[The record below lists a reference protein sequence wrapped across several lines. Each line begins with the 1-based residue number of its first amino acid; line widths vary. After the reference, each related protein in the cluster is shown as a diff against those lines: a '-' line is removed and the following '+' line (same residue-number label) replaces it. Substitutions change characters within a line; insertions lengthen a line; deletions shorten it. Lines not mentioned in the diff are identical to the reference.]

1 MIIPF
6 KGNYTITLKT
16 LMSEWTPNI
25 FPTLTI
31 DSLVVSEWEKL
42 KEKIVR
48 YYNHHEICVETPD
61 YFISIFN
68 REIENNYKIWELKT
82 IAFKHDFE
90 IYSNRLTNVVN
101 QSEQDMTQNST
112 STNTE
117 NIGVDGKGN
126 VTDINVLPFS
136 EYQNSNYSTQ
146 QTFNKGKN
154 TSSGTQAITGNTT
167 GNNTMSMTGKDKTDI
182 ELYKIYSSNLENIDL
197 EFIRNLRS
205 CFLCIY

>member
-16 LMSEWTPNI
+16 VMTEWTPNI

-42 KEKIVR
+42 KEKIVK

-68 REIENNYKIWELKT
+68 REIENNYKIWEMKT

-101 QSEQDMTQNST
+101 QSEQGTTQNLT
-112 STNTE
+112 SSNTE

-136 EYQNSNYSTQ
+136 EYNNSNYSTQ

-154 TSSGTQAITGNTT
+154 TSNGNQSITGNYT

>member
-1 MIIPF
+1 
-6 KGNYTITLKT
+6 
-16 LMSEWTPNI
+16 MSEWTPNI

-61 YFISIFN
+61 YFIAIFN

-117 NIGVDGKGN
+117 IIGVDGKGN

-154 TSSGTQAITGNTT
+154 TSSGNQAITGNST

-182 ELYKIYSSNLENIDL
+182 ELYKIYSQNLENIDL
-197 EFIRNLRS
+197 EFIRNLRG

>member
-1 MIIPF
+1 MIVPF
-6 KGNYTITLKT
+6 KGNYTMTLKT

-31 DSLVVSEWEKL
+31 DSIVVSEWEKL
-42 KEKIVR
+42 KEKIVN
-48 YYNHHEICVETPD
+48 YYEHHEICVETPD

-68 REIENNYKIWELKT
+68 REIENNYKIWEMKT

-90 IYSNRLTNVVN
+90 IYSNKLTNVVN
-101 QSEQDMTQNST
+101 QSEQETNQNST
-112 STNTE
+112 SSNIE

-136 EYQNSNYSTQ
+136 EYNNSNYSTQ

-154 TSSGTQAITGNTT
+154 TSSGIQAITGNSTA
-167 GNNTMSMTGKDKTDI
+167 NNTMSMSGKDKTDI
-182 ELYKIYSSNLENIDL
+182 ELYKIYSQNLENID
-197 EFIRNLRS
+197 
-205 CFLCIY
+205 

>member
-1 MIIPF
+1 
-6 KGNYTITLKT
+6 
-16 LMSEWTPNI
+16 MSEWTPNI

-31 DSLVVSEWEKL
+31 DSSVVSEWENL

-117 NIGVDGKGN
+117 IIGVDGKGN

-154 TSSGTQAITGNTT
+154 TSSGNQAIAGNST

-182 ELYKIYSSNLENIDL
+182 ELYKIYSQNLENIDL

>member
-1 MIIPF
+1 MNLPF
-6 KGNYTITLKT
+6 KGNYTITLDT
-16 LMSEWTPNI
+16 LMTEWTPNI
-25 FPTLTI
+25 FPDI
-31 DSLVVSEWEKL
+31 IVNSLVVNEWNKL
-42 KEKIVR
+42 KTKIVS
-48 YYNHHEICVETPD
+48 YYKYHEIAVETPD
-61 YFISIFN
+61 YFIHIFH
-68 REIENNYKIWELKT
+68 RDIENLYKIWEMKT

-101 QSEQDMTQNST
+101 QSEQDTTQNLT
-112 STNTE
+112 SSNVE

-126 VTDINVLPFS
+126 ITDINVLPFS

-154 TSSGTQAITGNTT
+154 TSSGTQSITGNST

-182 ELYKIYSSNLENIDL
+182 ELYKIYSQNLENIDL

>member
-1 MIIPF
+1 M
-6 KGNYTITLKT
+6 T
-16 LMSEWTPNI
+16 EWTPNI

-61 YFISIFN
+61 YFIFIFN
-68 REIENNYKIWELKT
+68 REIENNYKIWEMKT

-112 STNTE
+112 SSNTE

-154 TSSGTQAITGNTT
+154 TSSGNQAITGNSR
-167 GNNTMSMTGKDKTDI
+167 GNNTISMTGKDKTDI
-182 ELYKIYSSNLENIDL
+182 ELYKIYSQNLENIDL

>member
-31 DSLVVSEWEKL
+31 DSLVVSEWGKL

-68 REIENNYKIWELKT
+68 REIENNYKIWEMKT

-90 IYSNRLTNVVN
+90 IYSNRLTNVIN

-112 STNTE
+112 SSNTE

-154 TSSGTQAITGNTT
+154 TSSGIQAITGNSTA
-167 GNNTMSMTGKDKTDI
+167 NNTMSMTGKDKTDI
-182 ELYKIYSSNLENIDL
+182 ELYKIYSQNLENIDL

>member
-16 LMSEWTPNI
+16 LMSEWSPNI
-25 FPTLTI
+25 FPTLTV

-42 KEKIVR
+42 KEKIVN
-48 YYNHHEICVETPD
+48 YYKHHEICVETPD

-68 REIENNYKIWELKT
+68 REIENNYKIWEMKT

-101 QSEQDMTQNST
+101 QSEQGMTQNST
-112 STNTE
+112 SSNTE

>member
-25 FPTLTI
+25 FPTITI

-48 YYNHHEICVETPD
+48 YYAHHEICVETPD

-68 REIENNYKIWELKT
+68 REIENNYKIWEMKT

-101 QSEQDMTQNST
+101 QSEQDTTQNLT
-112 STNTE
+112 SSNTE

-154 TSSGTQAITGNTT
+154 TSSGTQAITGNST

-182 ELYKIYSSNLENIDL
+182 ELYKIYSQNLENIDL

>member
-31 DSLVVSEWEKL
+31 DNSVVSEWGKL

-48 YYNHHEICVETPD
+48 YYEHHEICVETPD

-68 REIENNYKIWELKT
+68 REIENNYKIWEMKT

-112 STNTE
+112 SSNTE
-117 NIGVDGKGN
+117 IIGVDGKGN

-154 TSSGTQAITGNTT
+154 TSNGNQSITGNST
-167 GNNTMSMTGKDKTDI
+167 GNNTMSMSGKDKTDI
-182 ELYKIYSSNLENIDL
+182 ELYKIYSQNLENIDL

>member
-25 FPTLTI
+25 FPTLII
-31 DSLVVSEWEKL
+31 DSLVVSEWNKL
-42 KEKIVR
+42 KDKIVR
-48 YYNHHEICVETPD
+48 YYEHHEICVETPD

-112 STNTE
+112 SSNTE

-154 TSSGTQAITGNTT
+154 TSLGTQAITGNST

-182 ELYKIYSSNLENIDL
+182 ELYKIYSQNLENIDL

>member
-25 FPTLTI
+25 FPTITPNNLA
-31 DSLVVSEWEKL
+31 VNEWNKL
-42 KEKIVR
+42 KEKIVK
-48 YYNHHEICVETPD
+48 YYEHHEICVETPD

-68 REIENNYKIWELKT
+68 REIENNYKIWEMKT

-90 IYSNRLTNVVN
+90 IYSNKLTNVTN
-101 QSEQDMTQNST
+101 QSEQDMTQNVS
-112 STNTE
+112 SSNIE

-154 TSSGTQAITGNTT
+154 TSSGSQTINGNST

-182 ELYKIYSSNLENIDL
+182 ELYKIYSQNLENIDL

>member
-1 MIIPF
+1 
-6 KGNYTITLKT
+6 
-16 LMSEWTPNI
+16 MSEWTPNI

-31 DSLVVSEWEKL
+31 DSSVVSEWENL

-117 NIGVDGKGN
+117 IIGVDGKGN

-154 TSSGTQAITGNTT
+154 TSSGNQAITGNST

-182 ELYKIYSSNLENIDL
+182 ELYKIYSQNLENIDL

>member
-48 YYNHHEICVETPD
+48 YYEHHEICVETPD

-68 REIENNYKIWELKT
+68 REIENNYKIWEMKT
-82 IAFKHDFE
+82 TAFKHDFE

-101 QSEQDMTQNST
+101 QSEQDMKQNST

-117 NIGVDGKGN
+117 IIGVDGKGN

-154 TSSGTQAITGNTT
+154 TSSGNQAITGNST

-182 ELYKIYSSNLENIDL
+182 ELYKIYSQNLENIDL

>member
-1 MIIPF
+1 
-6 KGNYTITLKT
+6 
-16 LMSEWTPNI
+16 MSEWTPNI

-61 YFISIFN
+61 YFIAIFN

-154 TSSGTQAITGNTT
+154 TSSGNQAITGNST

-182 ELYKIYSSNLENIDL
+182 ELYKIYSQNLENIDL

>member
-25 FPTLTI
+25 FPTLTV

-68 REIENNYKIWELKT
+68 REIENNYKIWEMKT

-90 IYSNRLTNVVN
+90 IYSNRLTSVVN
-101 QSEQDMTQNST
+101 QSEQAMTQNST
-112 STNTE
+112 SNNTE

-154 TSSGTQAITGNTT
+154 TISGTQAITGNST

-182 ELYKIYSSNLENIDL
+182 ELYKIYSQNLENIDL
-197 EFIRNLRS
+197 EFIKELRS

>member
-1 MIIPF
+1 MITPF

-16 LMSEWTPNI
+16 LMTEWTPNI

-61 YFISIFN
+61 YFIFIFN
-68 REIENNYKIWELKT
+68 REIENNYKIWEMKT

-112 STNTE
+112 SSNTE

-154 TSSGTQAITGNTT
+154 TSSGNQAITGNSR
-167 GNNTMSMTGKDKTDI
+167 GNNTISMTGKDKTDI
-182 ELYKIYSSNLENIDL
+182 ELYKIYSQNLENIDL